1 MTLFPTPVSSESIAV
16 CAQYLEAGSLAILP
30 TDTVYGIA
38 ADALNRE
45 AVHALY
51 RAKGKDFSAPLQLLF
66 SNDAALIS
74 QYAALTPPAA
84 ALIEALGPGA
94 WTIITRAAPTLESA
108 ALAGGET
115 VGIRIPGIDAVQDVV
130 ALLGRPLAASSANR
144 HGLPSPTTCLD
155 AAQQVGDSCAIA
167 LDSGPT
173 FAGLDSTVIDCSL
186 EGDLKILREGAIDR
200 QTVARI
206 LGRSDIPVIRSVRT

>member
-1 MTLFPTPVSSESIAV
+1 MTLLPTPISSESIATCV
-16 CAQYLEAGSLAILP
+16 GHLKAGSLVILP

-38 ADALNRE
+38 ADALNRD

-51 RAKGKDFSAPLQLLF
+51 RAKGKEFSSPLQLLF
-66 SNDAALIS
+66 SNDAALIAR
-74 QYAALTPPAA
+74 YASLTVPAA

-94 WTIITRAAPTLESA
+94 WTIITCAAPALDTA

-115 VGIRIPGIDAVQDVV
+115 VGIRIPGIDVVQDVV
-130 ALLGRPLAASSANR
+130 AGLGRPLAASSANR
-144 HGLPSPTTCLD
+144 HGLASPTTCLD

-173 FAGLDSTVIDCSL
+173 LRGLDSTVIDCSL
-186 EGDLKILREGAIDR
+186 EDDLKILREGAIDR

-206 LGRSDIPVIRSVRT
+206 LGRSDIPVIRSVRP